1 MRFKLI
7 VAFVDDDCTDKVLDA
22 ARIAGATGATVINH
36 ARGEGLEKENLY
48 GTDLRCAAGCDLM
61 AGRRTHESAYSRNY
75 CKSR

>member
-36 ARGEGLEKENLY
+36 ARGEGLEK
-48 GTDLRCAAGCDLM
+48 
-61 AGRRTHESAYSRNY
+61 
-75 CKSR
+75 KSNVM